1 MRADFGPVVANLGF
15 LAVGLAILLA
25 TRFVRWSPRAVLP
38 ALGLAYLAGVAAVT
52 LTLVALTCAGVPFTL
67 KSIAGTMALLAAAGL
82 AWGWRRRDKG
92 APVTPTATAGADR
105 WLVAVFL
112 ALFAVFVVVGVLR
125 AHRQLLSDWDAWAI
139 WTPKAIGLVRSDELV
154 LGSFASP
161 AYAFRHPDYPM
172 LLPFFEAIHFRAM
185 GGVDTQAIH
194 VQLWLLLVAAAGA
207 LAFVA
212 ARLVR
217 PVVWVPVILSALLA
231 PGLREQV
238 LLGYAD
244 VPMALFLGVGTLLV
258 GSWLAVG
265 QRCEL
270 AVGTLCLA
278 AAAGTKNE
286 GAVAALLVLLVAGAV
301 VLGSRLPDRRTPL
314 VLALVGFVAAA
325 LPWQIWTAAHGIKG
339 DLELGKALDPGFL
352 IDRSGRVWPAIEA
365 LELQLADQGRWTLIV
380 PAGLALAVLGL
391 VLRRGRG
398 LATFYLASAL
408 LVFASL
414 VWAYWISPYELQ
426 WHLRTSVSRVV
437 TVVVVITMAAAL
449 HLPAQLSRRVRP
461 ERAEPA

>member
-1 MRADFGPVVANLGF
+1 MRADLGPVIANLGF
-15 LAVGLAILLA
+15 LAVGVAILLA
-25 TRFVRWSPRAVLP
+25 TRLVRWSPREVLP
-38 ALGLAYLAGVAAVT
+38 ALGLGYLVGVAAVI
-52 LTLVALTCAGVPFTL
+52 LALIALTCAGVPFTL
-67 KSIAGTMALLAAAGL
+67 QTIGGTMVLLTAGGF
-82 AWGWRRRDKG
+82 AVGWRRRRTGDR
-92 APVTPTATAGADR
+92 VTAVPAARLDR
-105 WLVAVFL
+105 WLVGVFL
-112 ALFAVFVVVGVLR
+112 AVFAVFVIVGALR
-125 AHRQLLSDWDAWAI
+125 AGRQPLSDWDAWAI
-139 WTPKAIGLVRSDELV
+139 WTPKAIGLVQSDELV

-161 AYAFRHPDYPM
+161 AYSFRHPDYPI
-172 LLPFFEAIHFRAM
+172 LLPVFEAVHFRAM

-194 VQLWLLLVAAAGA
+194 TQLWLLLAAAGAA

-238 LLGYAD
+238 LTGYAD
-244 VPMALFLGVGTLLV
+244 VPMALFLAAGTLLV
-258 GSWLAVG
+258 GSWLASG
-265 QRCEL
+265 RRCEL

-278 AAAGTKNE
+278 AAAATKNE
-286 GAVAALLVLLVAGAV
+286 GLVAALLVLLVAGAV
-301 VLGSRLPDRRTPL
+301 ALGSRLPERRTPL
-314 VLALVGFVAAA
+314 ALALAGFVAAL
-325 LPWQIWTAAHGIKG
+325 LPWQIWTAAHGIEG
-339 DLELGKALDPGFL
+339 DLTLSKALDPGFL

-380 PAGLALAVLGL
+380 PAGLALAVLAF

-426 WHLRTSVSRVV
+426 WHLRTSVGRVV
-437 TVVVVITMAAAL
+437 TVVVVIALAAAL
-449 HLPAQLSRRVRP
+449 HLPALLSRRVRP
-461 ERAEPA
+461 GRSEPA